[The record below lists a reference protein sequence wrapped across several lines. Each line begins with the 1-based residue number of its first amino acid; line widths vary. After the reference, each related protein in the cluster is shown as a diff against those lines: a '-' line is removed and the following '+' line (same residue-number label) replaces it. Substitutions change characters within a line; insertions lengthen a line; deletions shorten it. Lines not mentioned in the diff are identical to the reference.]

1 MQHRPLPQLQQLF
14 LTDGGLETDM
24 IFSRGVDLPFFA
36 SITML
41 QSTEGRELLKAYFRS
56 YLGIAAERGVGFLL
70 ESASWRGSPAWAEP
84 LGLTPSELDALNV
97 ASVELLHELR
107 QEFAPAGIPI
117 VISACIGPRGDGYDP
132 GRIMGPEE
140 AEEYHRH
147 QAHVLASAEPD
158 MLSALTINN
167 LNEAIGITRAVAT
180 TALPF
185 ALSFTVETDGNLP
198 SGEQLGS
205 AINAVDAATDGY
217 PAYYMINCA
226 HPTHFRNTL
235 DGHNGWVDRVQG
247 MRANASSCS
256 HAELDVMT
264 ELDAGDPVAL
274 ANEYRTIR
282 DRHPQIN
289 VLGGC
294 CGTDLR
300 HVEAIAQRCI

>member
-1 MQHRPLPQLQQLF
+1 
-14 LTDGGLETDM
+14 
-24 IFSRGVDLPFFA
+24 
-36 SITML
+36 
-41 QSTEGRELLKAYFRS
+41 
-56 YLGIAAERGVGFLL
+56 
-70 ESASWRGSPAWAEP
+70 
-84 LGLTPSELDALNV
+84 
-97 ASVELLHELR
+97 
-107 QEFAPAGIPI
+107 
-117 VISACIGPRGDGYDP
+117 
-132 GRIMGPEE
+132 
-140 AEEYHRH
+140 
-147 QAHVLASAEPD
+147 
-158 MLSALTINN
+158 
-167 LNEAIGITRAVAT
+167 IGITRAVAT

-235 DGHNGWVDRVQG
+235 DGHNGWADRVQG

-274 ANEYRTIR
+274 ANEYRAIR